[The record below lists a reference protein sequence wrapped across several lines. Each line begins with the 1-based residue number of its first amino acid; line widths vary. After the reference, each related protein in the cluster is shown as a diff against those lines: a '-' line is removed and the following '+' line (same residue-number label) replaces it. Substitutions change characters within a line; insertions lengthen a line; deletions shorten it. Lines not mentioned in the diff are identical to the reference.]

1 MADPSP
7 DSSTADPSPGSSPP
21 DPLAA
26 AYLATDYRVCSSP
39 LGPFVIRCGEHS
51 PLATALVARES
62 VGQWA
67 FITAE
72 NPGSGLLA
80 REANAERMRQLQAVV
95 EAAGY
100 THHPG
105 LGQGPGDDWPPEA
118 SLLVLGIAEAE
129 AVSLGRRFGQRA
141 IVTGRRDGPARL
153 VWLED

>member
-7 DSSTADPSPGSSPP
+7 ASSTADPSPGGSLP

-26 AYLATDYRVCSSP
+26 AYLATDYRVCDSP

-51 PLATALVARES
+51 PLATALVTREP
-62 VGQWA
+62 VGRWA
-67 FITAE
+67 FVTAE
-72 NPGSGLLA
+72 NPGSVLLA
-80 REANAERMRQLQAVV
+80 REANAERMRQLRAVV

-105 LGQGPGDDWPPEA
+105 RGQGPGDWPPEA

-153 VWLED
+153 VWLPG

>member
-7 DSSTADPSPGSSPP
+7 ASSKDDSSPGGNLP

-26 AYLATDYRVCSSP
+26 AYLATDYRVCESP

-51 PLATALVARES
+51 PLATALVAGEP

-72 NPGSGLLA
+72 NPGSVLLA
-80 REANAERMRQLQAVV
+80 REANSERMRQLRAVV

-100 THHPG
+100 SHHLG
-105 LGQGPGDDWPPEA
+105 LGQGPGDWPPEA
-118 SLLVLGIAEAE
+118 SLLVLGIAESE

-141 IVTGRRDGPARL
+141 IVTGRRDGPAML
-153 VWLED
+153 IWLED